1 MNQSPMTSTP
11 QRQLKLN
18 IPLMVD
24 HVLSQNQLSRQDY
37 IQLTTAILSDYSVTD
52 EERRQINLIF
62 DDVQT
67 GRIKLVD

>member
-1 MNQSPMTSTP
+1 MASTP

-18 IPLMVD
+18 IQLMVD
-24 HVLSQNQLSRQDY
+24 YVLSQSQLSRQDY
-37 IQLTTAILSDYSVTD
+37 IQLTTAILSDYNVTD

>member
-1 MNQSPMTSTP
+1 MASTP

-18 IPLMVD
+18 IQLMVD
-24 HVLSQNQLSRQDY
+24 HVLSQSQLSRQDY
-37 IQLTTAILSDYSVTD
+37 IQLTTAILSDYNVTD

>member
-1 MNQSPMTSTP
+1 MNQSPMASTP

-18 IPLMVD
+18 IQLMVD
-24 HVLSQNQLSRQDY
+24 YVLSQSQLSRQDY
-37 IQLTTAILSDYSVTD
+37 IQLTTAILSDYNVTD